1 MVALTDFDNSLYVYL
16 ENTFQKLLKVLNNFH
31 IEVQP
36 QLFITFQIK
45 YYYFD
50 TCR

>member
-16 ENTFQKLLKVLNNFH
+16 ENTCPDTVNFH

-36 QLFITFQIK
+36 QLFITIQIK